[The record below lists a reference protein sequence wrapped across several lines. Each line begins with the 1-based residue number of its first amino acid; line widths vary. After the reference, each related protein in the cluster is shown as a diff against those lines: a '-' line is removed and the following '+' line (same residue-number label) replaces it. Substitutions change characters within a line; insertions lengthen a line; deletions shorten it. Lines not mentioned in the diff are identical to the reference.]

1 MVNINKKDIA
11 HLSDYHIV
19 CTNREGGMMT
29 TSHHYHQYVY
39 DMINLAIY
47 TPKICNVISS
57 NSLSL
62 YKTLFFK
69 SFSNVYL
76 NRLDFASTL
85 SKNDLK
91 QMIFL
96 KAEIYTDLISSWI
109 DCNMTISDTKF
120 FSDICF
126 IEINVKESCEQWG
139 DETFQI

>member
-29 TSHHYHQYVY
+29 TSHHYHQYAY

-69 SFSNVYL
+69 SFSNIYL
-76 NRLDFASTL
+76 LTNRLDFALTL
-85 SKNDLK
+85 LQNYLK

-96 KAEIYTDLISSWI
+96 KAEI
-109 DCNMTISDTKF
+109 
-120 FSDICF
+120 
-126 IEINVKESCEQWG
+126 
-139 DETFQI
+139 